1 MIAETQSVT
10 LLIKFTPLQSKT
22 RSNTMDNQALQE
34 AIKSDLLTIPT
45 LKIGILSSR
54 DLYGSLAAV
63 MLKTSLIFLGI
74 NTVVRILLHALG
86 LHDITLSIS
95 SIFCTWGFAFG
106 ASMFIGMILSQYIL
120 FGKLVKGRLKTEA
133 FIKRKCAH
141 FSFIYFVM
149 YAVVYAIMTAGL
161 GAAGQFGGHDHLL
174 FWDVIFPLGFAQ
186 LMSLVVSLV
195 GLSFLT
201 SMEIQRLGLG
211 AVFDVINQFVA
222 KLKNYSLRDLN
233 THNGSHN

>member
-1 MIAETQSVT
+1 
-10 LLIKFTPLQSKT
+10 
-22 RSNTMDNQALQE
+22 MDNQALQE

-45 LKIGILSSR
+45 LKMGILSSR

-86 LHDITLSIS
+86 LHDVTLSIS
-95 SIFCTWGFAFG
+95 SLFCTWGFAFG

-149 YAVVYAIMTAGL
+149 YAVVYAILTAGF
-161 GAAGQFGGHDHLL
+161 GATGRFGGHDYLFTVL

-186 LMSLVVSLV
+186 LMSLVVPLV
-195 GLSFLT
+195 AISFLT

-222 KLKNYSLRDLN
+222 KLKNYPLRDLN